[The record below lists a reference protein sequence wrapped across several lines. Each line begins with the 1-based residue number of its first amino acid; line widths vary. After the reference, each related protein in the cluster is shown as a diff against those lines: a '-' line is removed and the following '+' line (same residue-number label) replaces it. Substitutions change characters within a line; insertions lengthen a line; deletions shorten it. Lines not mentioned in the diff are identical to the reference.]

1 MHVALAGHLG
11 SGKSTLAKA
20 LGARLNAPI
29 ASFGAYVRVR
39 AQEAGLDAD
48 DRTALQDLGQR
59 LATEAPAAF
68 VADFLARNGFSAT
81 PALIYDGVR
90 HVGVWDAIAAHAGSL
105 PVRSSLIFL
114 VTSPETRRDRL
125 AKRGH
130 APEQI
135 AHWQSHAME
144 RELDQIKAAA
154 DLEFDGAQA
163 LESLVNAFQA
173 AVASSD

>member
-48 DRTALQDLGQR
+48 DRTVLQDLGQR

-90 HVGVWDAIAAHAGSL
+90 HEGDRDAIAAHAG
-105 PVRSSLIFL
+105 
-114 VTSPETRRDRL
+114 
-125 AKRGH
+125 
-130 APEQI
+130 
-135 AHWQSHAME
+135 
-144 RELDQIKAAA
+144 ELDQIKAAA

-163 LESLVNAFQA
+163 LESLINAFQA